1 MQGGDIAETDDPFGV
16 ISQEFKRDAGQ
27 EMVATIS
34 AASAEDSLDFGAS
47 IRLNEVGKT
56 IGVGG
61 GVRAATLP
69 LGMRHPHPHAPRPT
83 QHTPRAASIPLGR
96 WHHHRHV
103 RLRSERWAGA
113 FYIIGIDDGGG
124 RDDGDMVAGMQK
136 WWIDSHIR

>member
-1 MQGGDIAETDDPFGV
+1 MQGGDIAETDEPFGV

-47 IRLNEVGKT
+47 ICLNEVGKT

-61 GVRAATLP
+61 GVRT
-69 LGMRHPHPHAPRPT
+69 
-83 QHTPRAASIPLGR
+83 ASIPLGM
-96 WHHHRHV
+96 WHHHRHEP
-103 RLRSERWAGA
+103 LTTEMSAGA
-113 FYIIGIDDGGG
+113 IYIIGIDDGGG